1 MPVRTSVR
9 LLSESQA
16 TEISEVLRRSRLS
29 ERFRWENLVLEL
41 ELPKHSATG
50 CSICSTFRE
59 TIFSEI

>member
-29 ERFRWENLVLEL
+29 ERFRWENLVMEL
-41 ELPKHSATG
+41 ELKVD
-50 CSICSTFRE
+50 RL
-59 TIFSEI
+59 